1 MARIAVLACLL
12 LALVP
17 AAASAA
23 GRAATARA
31 LAAQMRQAG
40 GSSGAL
46 AVDLDTGARIYG
58 LRAGTPRMPAS
69 VEKLYTSATALRR
82 MGASTRLQTE
92 VLAAENPD
100 AEGVIDGNLYLRGN
114 GDPTFNS
121 SAMKRLAGELDDAG
135 IATVTGRVVGDE
147 SAFDLRRGVPSSGY
161 ALTSEVGPLSALT
174 YNRGLTG
181 MRSPFWQP
189 NPAKFAAKA
198 FTRALRR
205 RGIGL
210 ARSAQA
216 GTAPADAEPM
226 GLWRSHS
233 LGVLLRD
240 MNQPSDNFMA
250 ETLAKVLGAR
260 YGDGGTTAEGAAVMR
275 AEMGELGVGPSMVDG
290 SGLSRSDRTSPQDVV
305 TLLKTM
311 DEEIAFTGSL
321 AIAGRNGTLEDRMRG
336 TAAQDRCQ
344 AKTGTLSDVS
354 ALAGYCTTLNGRSVA
369 FAILMNAV
377 YPYGARQLQDRMVNA
392 LVRYSG

>member
-12 LALVP
+12 LALLP

-23 GRAATARA
+23 GRAATARG

-92 VLAAENPD
+92 ILATANPD

-114 GDPTFNS
+114 GDPTFGA

-174 YNRGLTG
+174 YNRGMTG

-198 FTRALRR
+198 FTRALRH
-205 RGIGL
+205 RGIDV

-216 GTAPADAEPM
+216 GVAPGDAEPM

-240 MNQPSDNFMA
+240 MNLPSDNFMA

-260 YGDGGTTAEGAAVMR
+260 YGDGGTTTEGAAVMR
-275 AEMGELGVGPSMVDG
+275 AEMDELGIGPSLVDG
-290 SGLSRSDRTSPQDVV
+290 SGLSRSDRTSPRDVV
-305 TLLKTM
+305 TLLETM

-344 AKTGTLSDVS
+344 AKTGTLRDVS

-377 YPYGARQLQDRMVNA
+377 YPYGARQLQDRMLNA

>member
-12 LALVP
+12 LALLP

-23 GRAATARA
+23 GRAATARG

-92 VLAAENPD
+92 ILATANPD

-114 GDPTFNS
+114 GDPTFGA

-147 SAFDLRRGVPSSGY
+147 SGFDLRRGVPSSGY

-174 YNRGLTG
+174 YNRGMTG

-198 FTRALRR
+198 FTRALRH
-205 RGIGL
+205 RGIDV

-216 GTAPADAEPM
+216 GVAPGDAEPM

-240 MNQPSDNFMA
+240 MNLPSDNFMA

-260 YGDGGTTAEGAAVMR
+260 YGDGGTTTEGAAVMR
-275 AEMGELGVGPSMVDG
+275 AEMDELGIGPSLVDG
-290 SGLSRSDRTSPQDVV
+290 SGLSRSDRTSPRDVV
-305 TLLKTM
+305 TLLETM

-344 AKTGTLSDVS
+344 AKTGTRRDVS

-377 YPYGARQLQDRMVNA
+377 YPYGARQLQDRMLNA

>member
-1 MARIAVLACLL
+1 MARIAALACLL
-12 LALVP
+12 LALLP

-92 VLAAENPD
+92 VLATANPD

-114 GDPTFNS
+114 GDPTFGA

-147 SAFDLRRGVPSSGY
+147 SAFDVRRGVPSSGY
-161 ALTSEVGPLSALT
+161 ALTAEVGPLSALT
-174 YNRGLTG
+174 YNRGVTG
-181 MRSPFWQP
+181 IRSPFWQP

-198 FTRALRR
+198 FTRALRH
-205 RGIGL
+205 RGIDV

-216 GTAPADAEPM
+216 GAAPGDAEPM

-260 YGDGGTTAEGAAVMR
+260 YGDGGTTAEGTAVMR
-275 AEMGELGVGPSMVDG
+275 AEMEELGIGPSLVDG
-290 SGLSRSDRTSPQDVV
+290 SGLSRSDRTSPRDVV
-305 TLLKTM
+305 TLLETM

-336 TAAQDRCQ
+336 TAAQDRRQ
-344 AKTGTLSDVS
+344 AKTGTLRDVS

-377 YPYGARQLQDRMVNA
+377 YPYGARQLQDRMLNA

>member
-69 VEKLYTSATALRR
+69 VEKLFTSATALRR
-82 MGASTRLQTE
+82 LGPSTRLQTE

-114 GDPTFNS
+114 GDPTFDA

-147 SAFDLRRGVPSSGY
+147 SAFDTRRGVPSSGY

-174 YNRGLTG
+174 YNRGVTG

-189 NPAKFAAKA
+189 NPARFAAKA
-198 FTRALRR
+198 FTRALRH
-205 RGIGL
+205 RGIDV

-216 GTAPADAEPM
+216 GVAPGDAEPM

-233 LGVLLRD
+233 LGVLLRG

-260 YGDGGTTAEGAAVMR
+260 YGDGGTTAEGTAVMR
-275 AEMGELGVGPSMVDG
+275 AEMDELGISPSMVDG
-290 SGLSRSDRTSPQDVV
+290 SGLSRSDRTSPHDVV
-305 TLLKTM
+305 TLLRAM
-311 DEEIAFTGSL
+311 DTEIAFTGSL
-321 AIAGRNGTLEDRMRG
+321 ATAGRNGTLEDRMRG

-344 AKTGTLSDVS
+344 AKTGTLRDVS

-377 YPYGARQLQDRMVNA
+377 YPYGARQLQDRMLNA